1 VTPDPVAEL
10 AERGFG
16 LKYLYP
22 IQRLVIANVLEGA
35 DQIVVLPTGAGK
47 SLCFQLPSRV
57 LDGITLVVV
66 PLLSLLEDQLARC
79 RQAALPAEAL
89 RGGQD
94 AGERRRIGER
104 AARGEL
110 CLLYTTPEALAT
122 AGVGELLRGLRVAHA
137 VVDEAHCIAEWGPEF
152 RPAYLGLGRAFRKL
166 GVGALSAF
174 TATASPQTLEA
185 VRLHLFGGRQPLLV
199 QADPDRPNL
208 RYRFREVLSKQ
219 RDLAGLVDGA
229 ARPALVFCRSRP
241 AAESAARLLRR
252 RLGGV
257 EVFFY
262 HAGLEPGER
271 RRVEAWFQRSS
282 DGVLTATSA
291 YGLGVDKPDIR
302 TVVHRDVPY
311 SVEAYLQE
319 SGRAGRDGRPAECVL
334 LYGEE
339 DLAFARG
346 PGLTSELE
354 RRRYLRLLERV
365 RDPFIC
371 RRQALQE
378 ALGLEAPPCAGCDVC
393 AGEAGRPAE
402 GRQPL
407 EAFFRRHRRRF
418 TPRQAVQVL
427 CGRTRYEVVRDELD
441 CFRGFGLLSGW
452 EPEDIAEALAALQAE
467 GELRVPERGW
477 WKGRL
482 TSGSRPGRRLFQAG
496 RPEPASPA
504 VRTQ

>member
-1 VTPDPVAEL
+1 MSADPVAEL
-10 AERGFG
+10 AERDFG

-57 LDGITLVVV
+57 LAGVTLVVV

-79 RQAALPAEAL
+79 RKAALPAEAL
-89 RGGQD
+89 RGGQSP
-94 AGERRRIGER
+94 AERRRIGEQ

-110 CLLYTTPEALAT
+110 PLLYTTPEALAT
-122 AGVGELLRGLRVAHA
+122 AGARGLLRGLRVAHA

-152 RPAYLGLGRAFRKL
+152 RPAYLQLGRAFRDL
-166 GVGALSAF
+166 GVGVLSAF
-174 TATASPQTLEA
+174 TATASPETLQA
-185 VRLHLFGGRQPLLV
+185 VRTHLFGGREPVLV
-199 QADPDRPNL
+199 QAEPDRPNL
-208 RYRFREVLSKQ
+208 RYRFREALSKQ
-219 RDLAGLVDGA
+219 RVLANLLRQA

-252 RLGGV
+252 RLDSE

-262 HAGLEPGER
+262 HAGLEAAER
-271 RRVEAWFQRSS
+271 RRVEAWFLGSTG
-282 DGVLTATSA
+282 GVLTATSA

-302 TVVHRDVPY
+302 TLVHLEVPY

-319 SGRAGRDGRPAECVL
+319 SGRAGRDGQPAECVL
-334 LYGEE
+334 LYGAE

-346 PGLTSELE
+346 PGLGSELE

-365 RDPFIC
+365 VDAGTC
-371 RRQALQE
+371 RRQALLG
-378 ALGLEAPPCAGCDVC
+378 ALGLPAPVCAGCDVC
-393 AGEAGRPAE
+393 AGEAGRPPE
-402 GRQPL
+402 GRQEL
-407 EAFFRRHRRRF
+407 QAFFRRHGRRF

-427 CGRTRYEVVRDELD
+427 AGRQCYEVVRQELD
-441 CFRGFGLLSGW
+441 CYPGFGALSGW
-452 EPEDIAEALAALQAE
+452 EPEDVAEALAALEAS
-467 GELRVPERGW
+467 GELRVAGRGW

-482 TSGSRPGRRLFQAG
+482 RPAG
-496 RPEPASPA
+496 HACIAES
-504 VRTQ
+504 VRA